1 MCLKR
6 KDDGACIF
14 LNPIGQCS
22 IYDVRP
28 IQCRTYPFWP
38 SILKNKQTW
47 EEEAVLPDDID
58 IEEGTNDRHWSSE
71 LGGCEGISLT
81 NEDST
86 THDKIT
92 RRSTE
97 VKQDEDSTIV
107 QRQEIVSKMKA
118 AKKHWKRFPIQEV
131 KDTTWF
137 L

>member
-6 KDDGACIF
+6 KDDAACIF
-14 LNPIGQCS
+14 LNPIGQCN

-47 EEEAVLPDDID
+47 EEEAVLPDDIE
-58 IEEGTNDRHWSSE
+58 IEEGTNDRHWTPD
-71 LGGCEGISLT
+71 LGGCEGISLI

-86 THDKIT
+86 THDTIT
-92 RRSTE
+92 TNID
-97 VKQDEDSTIV
+97 VKQDAEATVV

-131 KDTTWF
+131 KDTTWY

>member
-6 KDDGACIF
+6 KDDGCIF

-47 EEEAVLPDDID
+47 EEEAVLPDDIV

-86 THDKIT
+86 THDTIIT
-92 RRSTE
+92 NAD

-107 QRQEIVSKMKA
+107 QRHEIISKMKA
-118 AKKHWKRFPIQEV
+118 AKKHWKRFPIQEI
-131 KDTTWF
+131 KDKQWY

>member
-6 KDDGACIF
+6 KDDGACTF

-38 SILKNKQTW
+38 SIVKNKQTW

-58 IEEGTNDRHWSSE
+58 IEEGTNNRHWSSE
-71 LGGCEGISLT
+71 SGGCEGIRL
-81 NEDST
+81 NKDST
-86 THDKIT
+86 THDTIT
-92 RRSTE
+92 TSID
-97 VKQDEDSTIV
+97 VKQDEKSTTV

>member
-6 KDDGACIF
+6 KDDGACTF

-58 IEEGTNDRHWSSE
+58 IEEGTNDRHWTPE

-86 THDKIT
+86 THDTIT
-92 RRSTE
+92 TSID
-97 VKQDEDSTIV
+97 VKQDAESTIV
-107 QRQEIVSKMKA
+107 QREEIVSKMKA
-118 AKKHWKRFPIQEV
+118 AKKHWKRFPIQEI
-131 KDTTWF
+131 KFSTWY

>member
-6 KDDGACIF
+6 KDDGCTF

-38 SILKNKQTW
+38 SIVKNKQTW
-47 EEEAVLPDDID
+47 EDEAVLPDDID
-58 IEEGTNDRHWSSE
+58 IEEGHWTPE

-92 RRSTE
+92 TNAD
-97 VKQDEDSTIV
+97 VKQDEESTIV
-107 QRQEIVSKMKA
+107 QREEIISKMKA
-118 AKKHWKRFPIQEV
+118 AKKHWKRFPIQDI
-131 KDTTWF
+131 KDKQWY

>member
-1 MCLKR
+1 M
-6 KDDGACIF
+6 ACTF

-71 LGGCEGISLT
+71 LGGCEGIRLT

-86 THDKIT
+86 THDTIT
-92 RRSTE
+92 TSID
-97 VKQDEDSTIV
+97 VKQDEESTIV

-118 AKKHWKRFPIQEV
+118 AKKHWKRFPIQEI
-131 KDTTWF
+131 KDETWF

>member
-6 KDDGACIF
+6 KDDACIF

-47 EEEAVLPDDID
+47 EDEAVLPDDIY
-58 IEEGTNDRHWSSE
+58 IEEGTNDRHWSPE

-92 RRSTE
+92 TSID
-97 VKQDEDSTIV
+97 VKQDEESTIV

-118 AKKHWKRFPIQEV
+118 AKKHWKRFPIQEI
-131 KDTTWF
+131 KTLTWY